1 MSSIS
6 IKDLQDTPGQALA
19 FLRGVAIKSEIRQAL
34 EAAGYTPAEHAL
46 GWKLVLEV
54 SGYDAPIASPGA
66 DARVR
71 SAIAELDAWDEG
83 GFRRIRVALERL
95 HPEQAKVVFE
105 GLDPSSGAMA
115 VVGVSRLLDRLDS
128 LEASTSEADH
138 AAIATLSGRGI
149 GKGERARL
157 LELVRVAQ
165 AGTSAE
171 PLPVSPSEQQRAE
184 TLAALHAWY
193 VDWSETA
200 RTVIRRRDFLVM
212 LGVAKRR
219 RHDNQPAA
227 PAPVVTPA
235 PGPTIAATVP
245 AAASHGVPA
254 TPSNGALPVT
264 PFTASPTAPAVA
276 SA

>member
-1 MSSIS
+1 MFN
-6 IKDLQDTPGQALA
+6 IKDLQNTPGQALA
-19 FLRGVAIKSEIRQAL
+19 FLRGVAVKSEIRQAL
-34 EAAGYTPAEHAL
+34 EAAGYTSAEHAL

-54 SGYDAPIASPGA
+54 SGYNTPITSPSD

-71 SAIAELDAWDEG
+71 SAIAELDGWDEG

-105 GLDPSSGAMA
+105 GLEPSSGAEA
-115 VVGVSRLLDRLDS
+115 VVGVSRLLDRLNA
-128 LEASTSEADH
+128 LEASANEADR
-138 AAIATLSGRGI
+138 AAIATLAGRGI
-149 GKGERARL
+149 GKDERARL
-157 LELVRVAQ
+157 LELVHVAQ
-165 AGTSAE
+165 VGTSGD
-171 PLPVSPSEQQRAE
+171 PLPVSPGEQQRAE

-219 RHDNQPAA
+219 RHDNQP
-227 PAPVVTPA
+227 VA
-235 PGPTIAATVP
+235 PGPVVMPAPSPTVP
-245 AAASHGVPA
+245 VVVPANNGVPA
-254 TPSNGALPVT
+254 TPSNGASPVT
-264 PFTASPTAPAVA
+264 PFSATPIAPVVA